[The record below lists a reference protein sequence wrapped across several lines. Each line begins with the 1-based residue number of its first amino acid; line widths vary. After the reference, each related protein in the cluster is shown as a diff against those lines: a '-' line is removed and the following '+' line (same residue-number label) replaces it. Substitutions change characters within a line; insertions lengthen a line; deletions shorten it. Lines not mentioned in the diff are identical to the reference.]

1 MSLKEQLLND
11 MKTAMRDKD
20 ILRKNAVQMVR
31 AAVLQI
37 EKDKQVTLSDPEI
50 VEVIAKEVKKRR
62 DAIPDY
68 QRGGRE
74 DLVENLKAEIAA
86 LEGYLPEQLSEAEL
100 KTLVAEAIAQ
110 TGAAS
115 MCDMGKVMGYL
126 MPKVSGRADG
136 KQINQLVKNLLSE

>member
-115 MCDMGKVMGYL
+115 MRDMGKVMGYL